1 MKTVSL
7 IIIFGITSSLA
18 FPTSNQVCSWESNL
32 KSLVQKLTPNGQKL
46 VNQKFL
52 SILGLFYSSI
62 QPVYAAAGKKY
73 DAINQQL
80 IASRDASTVL
90 QVAYI
95 LGVGNS
101 TAGLGLTTLPSL
113 CQNSIQIDS
122 LISSMLPENQQRVLQ
137 ILNYDEAE
145 IKALM
150 PSILNKHKAN
160 NYNLYQ
166 QLYRTENPATLNAIS
181 SAFRS
186 IYG

>member
-80 IASRDASTVL
+80 IAT
-90 QVAYI
+90 
-95 LGVGNS
+95 
-101 TAGLGLTTLPSL
+101 
-113 CQNSIQIDS
+113 
-122 LISSMLPENQQRVLQ
+122 
-137 ILNYDEAE
+137 
-145 IKALM
+145 
-150 PSILNKHKAN
+150 
-160 NYNLYQ
+160 
-166 QLYRTENPATLNAIS
+166 
-181 SAFRS
+181 
-186 IYG
+186 